1 MIYWESIIKKN
12 SMYNSL
18 ELIELLKKENKDIE
32 VHQHEALFTV
42 EDSRELRGSMNG
54 AHSKNLFLK
63 NKKNE
68 FFLLSCEETDK
79 IDLKKISKSLKL
91 GNVSF
96 AKQEYLKKYLKIK
109 PGSVSPFAL
118 LNDSDNFVNF
128 YLEQNLYESEFVN
141 FHPLINTFTI
151 TIKTNKFIK
160 FMIENRIKIH
170 IFSSAQG
177 KVLKTYGK

>member
-1 MIYWESIIKKN
+1 
-12 SMYNSL
+12 MYNSL
-18 ELIELLKKENKDIE
+18 ELIEQLKKINDIE

-42 EDSRELRGSMNG
+42 EDSKGLRGKING

-63 NKKNE
+63 NKKNQ

-79 IDLKKISKSLKL
+79 IDLKKISKSLGL
-91 GNVSF
+91 GNISF
-96 AKQEYLKKYLKIK
+96 AKHEYLEQYLKIQ

-118 LNDSDNFVNF
+118 LNDYDNFVNF
-128 YLEQNLYESEFVN
+128 YLEKTLYESEYVN

-151 TIKTNKFIK
+151 TIKTNKFIE
-160 FMIENRIKIH
+160 FMIENRKKIH

-177 KVLKTYGK
+177 KVLKTYEK